1 MTIDYDRLS
10 KQIIDFD
17 PQVRF
22 AGVAN
27 SKGELVAGGQRDNTE
42 KLLDDNDARMSIHY
56 GFQKREF
63 YTNLAYKL
71 GHETSSIT
79 EFEKVTMITIPINSQ
94 ELFLIST
101 EPRAD
106 YLKIIGHV
114 RSMLDTQRDSE

>member
-1 MTIDYDRLS
+1 MNIDYEGLS
-10 KQIIDFD
+10 KQIIDLD

-27 SKGELVAGGQRDNTE
+27 SKGELVAGGQRNNVE
-42 KLLDDNDARMSIHY
+42 KLLDDDDVKMSIHY

-71 GHETSSIT
+71 GHEMFSIT

-106 YLKIIGHV
+106 YPEIIEHI
-114 RSMLDTQRDSE
+114 RSLLNS

>member
-1 MTIDYDRLS
+1 MTINYDELS
-10 KQIIDFD
+10 KQIIALD

-27 SKGELVAGGQRDNTE
+27 SKGELVAGGQRDNVE
-42 KLLDDNDARMSIHY
+42 KLLNDDDVSMSIHY
-56 GFQKREF
+56 GFKKRDS
-63 YTNLAYKL
+63 YTNLAYKI
-71 GHETSSIT
+71 GHERSSIT

-106 YLKIIGHV
+106 YLKIID
-114 RSMLDTQRDSE
+114 SFYSILDSQKNSE